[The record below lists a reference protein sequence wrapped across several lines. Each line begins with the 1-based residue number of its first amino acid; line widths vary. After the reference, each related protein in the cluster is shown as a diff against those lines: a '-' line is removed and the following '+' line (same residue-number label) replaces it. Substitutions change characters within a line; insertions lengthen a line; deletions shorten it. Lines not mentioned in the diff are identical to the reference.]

1 MIFTVTLGLIA
12 AVEAGIILYLLEIIR
27 VEGIEREEKEIVL
40 TPPEVS
46 QYTRNK
52 MFGYHIERFGKEAY
66 QDGKVHNDKGSD
78 V

>member
-12 AVEAGIILYLLEIIR
+12 ALELGIILYLLEIIR

-46 QYTRNK
+46 QKTRNK
-52 MFGYHIERFGKEAY
+52 VFGYDIRTFSEDDFR
-66 QDGKVHNDKGSD
+66 
-78 V
+78 